1 MTTRKIFAVSLLLT
15 TVGLMLTSTAL
26 ACTAPEPT
34 AVPTDAL
41 APAVAASLT
50 ATPLPTDMPTSLPTP
65 MATATPEPTP
75 TSTSVPPTYTPAP
88 TFTPKPLP
96 TATLQPTPT
105 RTPGPTRTPRPT
117 STPRPPSPIASLE
130 NGAWLE
136 RNEQAR
142 AAEIGELPW
151 VADGVDNADERTAA
165 EALIACARWYP
176 DVFSAL
182 LQKPW
187 VGDSITADETVAISR
202 LRRTGKYAPELA
214 DKMLQKSWAQ
224 DGITADEATVIQELY
239 WIARHEDET
248 FQQQVID
255 VAIRILDMPFLE
267 SVGSADAL
275 AVRSLSRLENNNTTD
290 FLGIMSHPKI
300 SDGITDEEAKIVALL
315 GGTHEYRPESV
326 DFLLRGTGVYL
337 EERTVKLPHSG
348 ATLLTIVRIRD
359 KITPS
364 MDFLEHSVRT
374 IEEFMGEPLPTNY
387 IALLYDDAVLP
398 GSGGTNFGT
407 HMTMSLLY
415 DVENGVWWDY
425 TPAPKPKPR

>member
-1 MTTRKIFAVSLLLT
+1 M
-15 TVGLMLTSTAL
+15 
-26 ACTAPEPT
+26 
-34 AVPTDAL
+34 
-41 APAVAASLT
+41 
-50 ATPLPTDMPTSLPTP
+50 
-65 MATATPEPTP
+65 
-75 TSTSVPPTYTPAP
+75 
-88 TFTPKPLP
+88 
-96 TATLQPTPT
+96 
-105 RTPGPTRTPRPT
+105 
-117 STPRPPSPIASLE
+117 
-130 NGAWLE
+130 
-136 RNEQAR
+136 
-142 AAEIGELPW
+142 PW

-165 EALIACARWYP
+165 AALIACARWYP

-300 SDGITDEEAKIVALL
+300 SDGISDEEAKIVVLL
-315 GGTHEYRPESV
+315 YGTYTYSPESV

-337 EERTVKLPHSG
+337 EERVIELPHSG
-348 ATLLTIVRIRD
+348 ETLLAIIRIRD
-359 KITPS
+359 QVTPN

-374 IEEFMGEPLPTNY
+374 IEEFMGQPLPTNY
-387 IALLYDDAVLP
+387 IAWYFDDSIRATA
-398 GSGGTNFGT
+398 GTNFGT
-407 HMTMSLLY
+407 HITSKLIY
-415 DVENGVWWDY
+415 DVENGYLWYRAPFHNAHEVAHYYWRGNQRWISEGAQIY
-425 TPAPKPKPR
+425 SVPSLKTPALKRQQSLPETLAPLPKQSLNWKAWMLNVAPMRPSVITRWERRCFWTCTTRWARKLSGRAFATCT